1 MAQTPEEKRAKL
13 ALLLREKARK
23 VRQAP
28 PSFSQERMWFLD
40 QWSPG
45 SALFNMPAVVR
56 LTGELDRDALQH
68 GLQSL
73 VDRHETLRTTLR
85 EHEGQPV
92 QVIAP
97 SLTLTLEHRDLRDVP
112 EAAREQRAWAEVTA
126 EAQRPFA
133 LSEGPLVRATLYGL
147 SGHEHLLLLNLHHA
161 IADGWSMGV
170 LVREL
175 ALFYVAAVEGTP
187 ANLPALPLQ
196 YADFA
201 AWQREWLKGDV
212 LEAQLDY
219 WRGKLDPEAR
229 LELPADKAR
238 PATLGSRG
246 TRQFLTLSPALT
258 QGLKDFSQREG
269 KTLFVLVVS
278 AFLALIHRYTEQDD
292 VALGTLV
299 SGRGR
304 SELEGLIGLFINTL
318 VLRTPLSGALR
329 FRELMGRVH
338 DTASEAQAHQDVPF
352 EKLVEALKPERSSSH
367 LPLFQVMV
375 IHQSAPASP
384 LQARGLTME
393 ALPVTTDTTK
403 HDLTLYATELPQGLR
418 LSAEYS
424 TDLFEAPTMVR
435 LLGHLQRV
443 LEGAV
448 AHPDTRLRDLPL
460 LSDAERQQLLKDW
473 HGAHEAYPEEDLAAL
488 IEAQVARTPDRVALA
503 FEDASLTYAQL
514 DARANQLAHHLRE
527 LGVGPESRVGV
538 CLERSLEMVV
548 SLVAVL
554 KAGGAYVP
562 FDPGYPPQRLA
573 WMFEDARPTVLLV
586 QERLLPVLPPHSA
599 HVVCV
604 DAEAGALARQPTHA
618 PVRATLPDALAYI
631 IFTSGS
637 TGRPKGAMNAHRGVC
652 NRLRWMQQE
661 YRLGADDVV
670 LQKTPFS
677 FDVSVWEFFWPL
689 MTGAKLVM
697 ARPGGHQEPAYLTR
711 IIREAGVTT
720 LHFVPSMLQ
729 VFLEEPEAAA
739 CTSLRRVV
747 CSGEALPLELK
758 ERCLQALPHAGL
770 HNLYGP
776 TEAAVDVTY
785 FACTPQDGRR
795 SVPIGRPVAN
805 TAIRILDPI
814 LQPVPVGVSGEL
826 YIGGVQVGRGYQS
839 RPDLTAE
846 RFIPDPFSDTPGA
859 RMYRTGDVARWL
871 PDGEVEYLGRADFQ
885 VKVRGLRIE
894 LGEIE
899 SALEQHDSV
908 RQAVVLAREDV
919 PGDKRLVAYVAGRA
933 GATVDVEA
941 LKASLLA
948 KLPEY
953 MVPPAFVVLDALPL
967 SPNGKVDRKALP
979 APTLERAPEA
989 ARVMPETPTEVA
1001 IAALFGELL
1010 NVKDVGARDDLFR
1023 LGGNS
1028 LLATRVLARLR
1039 ALFGVEL
1046 SLRALFQHPTVRQ
1059 LARCVDEARAGTS
1072 APVERATQARPRE
1085 RFPLQPLTVENAPE
1099 DTGGTA
1105 SQEPPSAALSAEER
1119 HRVLVTWNDNAQD
1132 FPRDACLHH
1141 LVEAQVR
1148 RTPDAVAVVSG
1159 AVRLTYRELDSRAQQ
1174 LARRLRSLGVGPE
1187 VRVGL
1192 CVERSADMVVGML
1205 GILKAGGAY
1214 VPLDPTYPRERLAF
1228 LLEDAQ
1234 GPALVAHSHLL
1245 AALPPHAS
1253 QVVCLDHPEDALLPP
1268 PDASL
1273 TLSPLP
1279 ENLAYLI
1286 YTSGSTGRPKGVA
1299 IPHRAAVAFLT
1310 WTHSVFSADELK
1322 GVLAC
1327 TSLNFDLSVFEVF
1340 APLSRGGR
1348 VIIARNALH
1357 LAELPQASE
1366 VTLVNTVPSAMAQL
1380 LRLGA
1385 LPPSVRTVNLAGE
1398 ALPASLARQVYEVPG
1413 VQRLYNLYGPSEDTT
1428 YSTYARVRPGE
1439 VPPIGRPLTN
1449 TRAYVLDAHLQPVP
1463 VGLPGEL
1470 YLSGEGLSRGY
1481 LHRPELTAERFL
1493 PAPFGPPG
1501 ARMYKTGDRVR
1512 YRPDGTLEYLGR
1524 TDFQV
1529 KVRGFRIELGEVE
1542 ATVQA
1547 APGVREAVVVAR
1559 EDVPGDKRLVA
1570 YVVARDGHPL
1580 DGAHLREGLRR
1591 TLPEYMVPAAFVVLD
1606 ALPLNPNGKV
1616 DRKALPAP
1624 VIERTS
1630 PRPYEAPRTPTETLL
1645 AGLWQQVLGVERAG
1659 ITDHFFE
1666 LGGHSLLA
1674 TQVVSRLRASLH
1686 VELPLNAFFDAP
1698 TLEALAA
1705 RVDAARDAGDSSPIV
1720 PPLLPVPR
1728 TGRLPLSFA
1737 QQRLWLLDRLEPG
1750 SSAYTIL
1757 AALRL
1762 MGPLHA
1768 KALVR
1773 SFHALHQRHETLR
1786 TVFREDA
1793 EGPVQVVLP
1802 ELPPSLT
1809 FVDLQGVPEASREQE
1824 ALALAADQA
1833 EVPFDL
1839 TRGPLVRGLLVR
1851 LGAQHHLL
1859 VVTMHHI
1866 ISDGWSS
1873 AVLTRELSSL
1883 YEAFSTGQAPSLPA
1897 LPLQYVDYT
1906 VWQRAWLRDEVL
1918 ESQLGYWRHQLA
1930 GAPTALELPTDKP
1943 RPSVQTFRGG
1953 RVPVRLGTALSES
1966 VKALGHR
1973 EGVTPFMVLLAGFQ
1987 ALLSRLSGQDEVVV
2001 GSPIA
2006 GRPAPELEDM
2016 LGCFVNTLAL
2026 RTRVTEG
2033 DSFHAL
2039 LGRVRE
2045 VTLGAYAH
2053 QDVPFDRVVE
2063 AVRPARDAGR
2073 SPLFQVLFVLENAPV
2088 SQPMGPGLSLR
2099 FVDVERQSAK
2109 FDLTLALWE
2118 EAEAGLTGVLEYNSD
2133 LFEPATATRWA
2144 SHLRSLLEQAVASPE
2159 APLSQLRLG
2168 PTPGDL
2174 LVPLQAEGTRTP
2186 FFCVHAIG
2194 GTVWGYAEL
2203 ARQLGTEQPFHG
2215 LQAPGL
2221 ENGQCPV
2228 DSLEDLAALHLEAVR
2243 SVQPHGPYRLGGWS
2257 MGAVVAFEMA
2267 RQLLERGEEV
2277 ERLVFIE
2284 PSPTSYAQGT
2294 RMEDAAT
2301 LGQLFTVNLAH
2312 TTGLSEELPAHV
2324 PAGDSAKLLPH
2335 LLEEGQRV
2343 GAFGPEV
2350 NLAWLQRRQ
2359 RVFNACISAL
2369 SGHVL
2374 RPLRVPVLMLRGT
2387 EANVDEGGD
2396 RTRGWAALTDSIE
2409 VVDVPGT
2416 HYSVLQPP
2424 QVDSVG
2430 RALSRYLD
2438 APPLTTSSGQPE
2450 ADPDTA
2456 AAVGTRR

>member
-1 MAQTPEEKRAKL
+1 MAMTPEEKRAKL
-13 ALLLREKARK
+13 ARLLAEKAGVARK
-23 VRQAP
+23 AP
-28 PSFSQERMWFLD
+28 ASFSQERMWFLE

-56 LTGELDRDALQH
+56 LTGALDPDALGR
-68 GLQSL
+68 GLQVL
-73 VDRHETLRTTLR
+73 VERHETLRTTLR
-85 EHEGQPV
+85 EREGQPV

-97 SLTLTLEHRDLRDVP
+97 SLVLKLEREDLRGVP
-112 EAAREQRAWAEVTA
+112 EAEREAHAWRAVTRD
-126 EAQRPFA
+126 AQRPFV
-133 LSEGPLVRATLYGL
+133 LSEGPLARATLYAL
-147 SGHEHLLLLNLHHA
+147 AEEEHLLLLNLHHA

-175 ALFYVAAVEGTP
+175 AAVYAAARAGTS
-187 ANLPALPLQ
+187 ARLEALPLQ

-201 AWQREWLKGDV
+201 AWQRATLKGEA
-212 LEAQLDY
+212 LESQLSW

-238 PATLGSRG
+238 PATLGSAG
-246 TRQFLTLSPALT
+246 ARQFLTLPRELT
-258 QGLKDFSQREG
+258 QTLRDFSQRHG
-269 KTLFVLVVS
+269 TTLFVVWVS
-278 AFLALIHRYTEQDD
+278 AFLSLVYRYTGQED

-299 SGRGR
+299 SGRDR
-304 SELEGLIGLFINTL
+304 AELEGLVGLFINTL
-318 VLRTPLSGALR
+318 VLRTPLSGRLR
-329 FRELMGRVH
+329 FRELMARVG
-338 DTASEAQAHQDVPF
+338 DTVSEAQAHQGVPF

-375 IHQSAPASP
+375 IHQNAPGAV
-384 LQARGLTME
+384 LQQEGLTLE
-393 ALPVTTDTTK
+393 VLPVTTDTTK

-424 TDLFEAPTMVR
+424 TDLFEAPTVAR
-435 LLGHLQRV
+435 LLAHLRTV
-443 LEGAV
+443 LVGAL
-448 AHPDTRLRDLPL
+448 AAPDTALRDLPL
-460 LSDAERQQLLKDW
+460 LSEAERRQLLVDW
-473 HGAHEAYPEEDLAAL
+473 HGARQVLPEPEDLASL

-503 FEDASLTYAQL
+503 FGDATLTYAQL
-514 DARANQLAHHLRE
+514 DARANQLAHRLRE
-527 LGVGPESRVGV
+527 CGVGPESRVGV
-538 CLERSLEMVV
+538 CLERSLELVV
-548 SLVAVL
+548 SLLAVL

-562 FDPGYPPQRLA
+562 FDPGYPAQRLT
-573 WMFEDARPTVLLV
+573 WMFQDARPTVLLA
-586 QERLLPVLPPHSA
+586 QEHLVPGLPPHGA
-599 HVVCV
+599 RVVCV
-604 DAEAGALARQPTHA
+604 DAEAEALSQLPTHA
-618 PVRATLPDALAYI
+618 PARQPLSDALAYI

-652 NRLRWMQQE
+652 NRLRWMQTE
-661 YRLGADDVV
+661 YRLDADDVV

-689 MTGAKLVM
+689 MTGARLVV
-697 ARPGGHQEPAYLTR
+697 ARPGGHQEPAYLAR
-711 IIREAGVTT
+711 LIREAGVTT

-729 VFLEEPEAAA
+729 VFLEEPEARGCA
-739 CTSLRRVV
+739 SLRRVV

-758 ERCLQALPHAGL
+758 ERCLQVLPHAGL

-785 FACTPQDGRR
+785 FACTPGDGRR
-795 SVPIGRPVAN
+795 SVPIGRAVAN
-805 TAIRILDPI
+805 TSILILDPVF
-814 LQPVPVGVSGEL
+814 QPVPVGVAGEL

-846 RFIPDPFSDTPGA
+846 RFVPDPFSALPGA
-859 RMYRTGDVARWL
+859 RLYRTGDVARWL
-871 PDGEVEYLGRADFQ
+871 PDGEVEYLSRADFQ

-899 SALEQHDSV
+899 TALEQHPTV

-933 GATVDVEA
+933 GQTLDVDG
-941 LKASLLA
+941 LKASLQA
-948 KLPEY
+948 RLPEY
-953 MVPPAFVVLDALPL
+953 MVPTAFVVLDALPL

-979 APTLERAPEA
+979 APTLERAAQE
-989 ARVMPETPTEVA
+989 ARVPPQTPTEEV

-1010 NVKDVGARDDLFR
+1010 GVADVGARDDLFR

-1039 ALFGVEL
+1039 VRFGVEL
-1046 SLRALFQHPTVRQ
+1046 SLRVLFQHPTVRQ
-1059 LARCVDEARAGTS
+1059 LARCVDDARAGTV
-1072 APVERATQARPRE
+1072 APVERAAPARE
-1085 RFPLQPLTVENAPE
+1085 RHPVLPLTEDTAPE
-1099 DTGGTA
+1099 DTGGLPA
-1105 SQEPPSAALSAEER
+1105 LAPAAPVLSAEER
-1119 HRVLVTWNDNAQD
+1119 HRVLVTWNDTAKD

-1141 LVEAQVR
+1141 LVEAQAR
-1148 RTPDAVAVVSG
+1148 RTPDAVAVVAG
-1159 AVRLTYRELDSRAQQ
+1159 PVRLTYRELEQRAGR
-1174 LARRLRSLGVGPE
+1174 LARRLRALGVGPE

-1192 CVERSADMVVGML
+1192 CVERNADMVVGML

-1228 LLEDAQ
+1228 LLEDAR
-1234 GPALVAHSHLL
+1234 GPALVAHAHLVP
-1245 AALPPHAS
+1245 ALPAHTC
-1253 QVVCLDHPEDALLPP
+1253 QVVCLEDDAEAPGQAS

-1273 TLSPLP
+1273 TQAPLP

-1310 WTHSVFSADELK
+1310 WVHGLYSAEELQ

-1340 APLSRGGR
+1340 APLTRGGR
-1348 VIIARNALH
+1348 VILARNALH

-1385 LPPSVRTVNLAGE
+1385 LPPSVRTINLAGE
-1398 ALPASLARQVYEVPG
+1398 ALPASLARQVFDTPT

-1428 YSTYARVRPGE
+1428 YSTFARVRPGE
-1439 VPPIGRPLTN
+1439 VPPIGRPLSN
-1449 TRAYVLDAHLQPVP
+1449 TRAYVLDADLRPVP
-1463 VGLPGEL
+1463 VGQPGAL
-1470 YLSGEGLSRGY
+1470 YLAGEGQSRGY
-1481 LHRPELTAERFL
+1481 LHRPDLTAERFL
-1493 PAPFGPPG
+1493 PEPFGPPG
-1501 ARMYKTGDRVR
+1501 SRMYKTGDRVR

-1524 TDFQV
+1524 DDFQV

-1542 ATVQA
+1542 AAVQA
-1547 APGVREAVVVAR
+1547 VPGVREAVVLAR

-1570 YVVARDGHPL
+1570 YVVARDGQTL
-1580 DGAHLREGLRR
+1580 DAAALKDGLRR
-1591 TLPEYMVPAAFVVLD
+1591 TLPEYMVPTSFVVLD

-1616 DRKALPAP
+1616 DRKALPVP
-1624 VIERTS
+1624 VLERAS
-1630 PRPYEAPRTPTETLL
+1630 PRPYEAPQTPTQQLL
-1645 AGLWQQVLGVERAG
+1645 AGLWRQVLGVERVG
-1659 ITDHFFE
+1659 LTDHFFE

-1674 TQVVSRLRASLH
+1674 TQVVSRLRASLR
-1686 VELPLNAFFDAP
+1686 VELPLEAFFHAP
-1698 TLEALAA
+1698 TLQALAA
-1705 RVDAARDAGDSSPIV
+1705 RVDAAREAGDASPAV
-1720 PPLLPVPR
+1720 PPLLPMPR

-1762 MGPLHA
+1762 TGPLHTR
-1768 KALVR
+1768 ALVR
-1773 SFHALHQRHETLR
+1773 SFHALHQRHESLR

-1793 EGPVQVVLP
+1793 QGPLQVILP
-1802 ELPPSLT
+1802 ELPPALG
-1809 FVDLQGVPEASREQE
+1809 FVDLGGVPEAERDRE
-1824 ALALAADQA
+1824 ALALAAAQA

-1839 TRGPLVRGLLVR
+1839 ARGPLVRGLLVR
-1851 LGAQHHLL
+1851 LGARHHLL
-1859 VVTMHHI
+1859 VVTLHHI

-1883 YEAFSTGQAPSLPA
+1883 YEAFSTDQPPVLAA

-1906 VWQRAWLRDEVL
+1906 LWQRAWLTEDVL
-1918 ESQLGYWRHQLA
+1918 ASQLAYWRRQLA
-1930 GAPTALELPTDKP
+1930 GAPAALELPTDHP
-1943 RPSVQTFRGG
+1943 RPDVQTFRGG
-1953 RVPVRLGTALSES
+1953 RVPVRLGLPLSES

-1973 EGVTPFMVLLAGFQ
+1973 EGVTPFMVLLAGLQ
-1987 ALLSRLSGQDEVVV
+1987 ALLSRLSGQAEVVV

-2026 RTRVTEG
+2026 RTRVDAAEG
-2033 DSFHAL
+2033 FRAL
-2039 LGRVRE
+2039 LARVRD

-2053 QDVPFDRVVE
+2053 QDAPFDRVVE
-2063 AVRPARDAGR
+2063 AVRPAREPGR

-2088 SQPMGPGLSLR
+2088 SQPMGPGLSLG

-2118 EAEAGLTGVLEYNSD
+2118 EPETGLTGVLEYNRD
-2133 LFEPATATRWA
+2133 LFDPGTATRWA
-2144 SHLRSLLEQAVASPE
+2144 GQLRALLEQAVLTPD
-2159 APLSQLRLG
+2159 APLSRLK
-2168 PTPGDL
+2168 PGIAPAEL
-2174 LVPLQAEGTRTP
+2174 LVPLQPKGTRPP

-2203 ARQLGTEQPFHG
+2203 ARQLGEDQPFHG

-2221 ENGQCPV
+2221 ESGQPTV
-2228 DSLEDLAALHLEAVR
+2228 DSLEDLAALYVEAMRTVR
-2243 SVQPHGPYRLGGWS
+2243 PHGPYRLGGWS
-2257 MGAVVAFEMA
+2257 MGALIAFEMA
-2267 RQLLERGEEV
+2267 RQLLRQGEQV

-2284 PSPTSYAQGT
+2284 PSPTSYARGQRVDDPT
-2294 RMEDAAT
+2294 T
-2301 LGQLFTVNLAH
+2301 QGQLFTVNLAH
-2312 TTGLSEELPAHV
+2312 TTGLPETLPPDV
-2324 PAGDSAKLLPH
+2324 PPGDSHRLLH
-2335 LLEEGQRV
+2335 YLLEAGQRTGVFGAEV
-2343 GAFGPEV
+2343 G
-2350 NLAWLQRRQ
+2350 LAWLQRRQ
-2359 RVFNACISAL
+2359 RVFNACLAAL

-2374 RPLRVPVLMLRGT
+2374 EPLGVPVWLLRGT
-2387 EANVDEGGD
+2387 EANVDEGSD
-2396 RTRGWAALTDSIE
+2396 RTRGWAALTPDPR

-2416 HYSVLQPP
+2416 HYSVLQSP
-2424 QVDSVG
+2424 QVEVLG
-2430 RALSRYLD
+2430 RALARVLES
-2438 APPLTTSSGQPE
+2438 PPE
-2450 ADPDTA
+2450 ASSSPTEAGTERPPTA
-2456 AAVGTRR
+2456 GPRP